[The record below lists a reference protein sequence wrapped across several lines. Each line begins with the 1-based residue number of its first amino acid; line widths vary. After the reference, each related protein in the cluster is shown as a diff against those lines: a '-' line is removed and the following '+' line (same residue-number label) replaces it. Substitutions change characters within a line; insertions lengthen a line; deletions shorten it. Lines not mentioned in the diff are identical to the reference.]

1 MITTKPE
8 MRVPRLRKCLRW
20 TFMIVLFLFV
30 LLNLNILLNFQ
41 PSPSNSRQQYQF
53 NDLDNHMKNEQPHVQ
68 LGDSAKRTLMN
79 SDGSNKSQFIIEP
92 NFFNR
97 SEDKLLNIVNAE
109 NLTQIEIQI
118 ENINSRQR
126 IQNINRYGLKLNQ
139 ESVVIVVQVHDRL
152 EYLKI
157 LFDSLKE
164 TKKIEETLLIISH
177 DVYSE
182 SLNRLVKDIDFCPV
196 SHLFYYLSY
205 LFNSVGHFYEQLKLK

>member
-1 MITTKPE
+1 

-20 TFMIVLFLFV
+20 MFMIVLFLFV
-30 LLNLNILLNFQ
+30 LLNLHILLNFQ
-41 PSPSNSRQQYQF
+41 PSPADGGQHYQL
-53 NDLDNHMKNEQPHVQ
+53 NDLDSMKNEQPHVQ
-68 LGDSAKRTLMN
+68 MGDSAKRTLMN
-79 SDGSNKSQFIIEP
+79 SEGNKSQFIIEP
-92 NFFNR
+92 NFFNG
-97 SEDKLLNIVNAE
+97 SEDKFQNTVNDE

-126 IQNINRYGLKLNQ
+126 IQNINRYGLRLNQ

-196 SHLFYYLSY
+196 SYLFYPLSY
-205 LFNSVGHFYEQLKLK
+205 LFNFVGHFYDQLKLK